1 MAMNMNKLTE
11 KAQEA
16 IVAAQRLAEE
26 RHHTQLEPEHLLY
39 ALVAQ
44 EDGVVPAILER
55 LEIPARSVLE
65 GLEPALGGFARGSGP
80 TQVQASNRFRR
91 VFEAAA
97 REAERLKDD
106 YVSTEHF
113 LLALADDAETGAAGQ
128 TLRRVG
134 VTRDRLYEGLQAIRG
149 GQRVTSATP
158 ETTYQSLEKYGRDL
172 TALARGGKL
181 DPVIG
186 RDEEVRRVIQVLSRR
201 TKNNP
206 VLIGEPGVGK
216 TAIVEGLAQRIV
228 RGDVPEDLKD
238 KRIVTL
244 DLGALVAGA
253 KYRGEFEE
261 RLKAVLKEVTDSAGR
276 IILFIDELHT
286 VVGAG
291 AAEGSMDASNMLK
304 PMLARGELHTI
315 GATTLAEYR
324 KYIEKDAAL
333 ERRFQPVYVGEPSVE
348 DTISILRGLR
358 ERYEQH
364 HRVRIKDSAL
374 VAAAALSHRYIADR
388 FLPDK
393 AIDLVDEAA
402 AKLRMEATSMPIEL
416 DEVRRRIMQLEIE
429 REGLRKEKD
438 KASKERL
445 SKLEKEL
452 ADAKEEAA
460 QLEARWKSEVE
471 ELNKVAQIKEELDAA
486 RSALEQASLQ
496 ADWEKAARLKYET
509 GELEKK
515 LEAAEQAL
523 RERAKSGR
531 TLVKEE
537 VDEEDIAE
545 VVSRW
550 TGIPVSRLLEGEIEK
565 LITMENRLRERVIGQ
580 EEAITAVANTVR
592 AARAGLGDPHRPIG
606 SFLFLGPTGVGKT
619 ETARALA
626 EFLFDDE
633 SALIRIDMSEYQE
646 RHTVSR
652 LIGAPPGYVGYEE
665 AGQLTEAIRRRPYA
679 VVLFDEVEKAHPEV
693 LNILLQ
699 LLDDGRLT
707 DAQGRTVN
715 FQNTIV
721 IMTSNLGSQH
731 LLDPFTMSG
740 GGVVDLAEREAARL
754 RTRERVMDAVREH
767 FRPELLNRIDDIVIF
782 NALGKEQI
790 KAIVD
795 IQLADLR
802 ERLEERKIELELTD
816 AAKELL
822 AIEGFDPVYG
832 ARPLKRAIQ
841 QKIVQPLAIKLLRG
855 EFHDGDKI
863 VADARGGEL
872 EFRRAEER
880 VAVAAGA

>member
-1 MAMNMNKLTE
+1 MSMNMNKLTE

-16 IVAAQRLAEE
+16 IVAAQRFAEE
-26 RHHTQLEPEHLLY
+26 RHHTQLEPEHLLH
-39 ALVAQ
+39 ALVTQ

-55 LEIPARSVLE
+55 LEVPAGSVLE
-65 GLEPALGGFARGSGP
+65 GLEPTLAGYARGSGP

-91 VFEAAA
+91 VFEGAA
-97 REAERLKDD
+97 REAERLKDE

-113 LLALADDAETGAAGQ
+113 LLALADDGETGAAGQ
-128 TLRRVG
+128 TLRRLG

-172 TALARGGKL
+172 TALARDGKL

-238 KRIVTL
+238 KRIVAL

-261 RLKAVLKEVTDSAGR
+261 RLKAVLKEITDAAGR

-315 GATTLAEYR
+315 GATTLDEYR
-324 KYIEKDAAL
+324 KHIEKDAAL
-333 ERRFQPVYVGEPSVE
+333 ERRFQPVYVGEPTVA

-374 VAAAALSHRYIADR
+374 VAAAVLSHRYIADR

-402 AKLRMEATSMPIEL
+402 AKLRMEATSMPVEL

-452 ADAKEEAA
+452 ADAKEQAA

-486 RSALEQASLQ
+486 RGALEQASRQ

-523 RERAKSGR
+523 RDRVTSGR

-565 LITMENRLRERVIGQ
+565 LINMEDRLRERVIGQ

-592 AARAGLGDPHRPIG
+592 AARAGLGDPDRPIG

-633 SALIRIDMSEYQE
+633 GALIRIDMSEYQE

-652 LIGAPPGYVGYEE
+652 LIGAPPGYVGYDE
-665 AGQLTEAIRRRPYA
+665 AGQLTEAIRRRAYA

-731 LLDPFTMSG
+731 LLDPLMMS

-782 NALGKEQI
+782 NALGKDQI

-795 IQLADLR
+795 IQLAEVR
-802 ERLEERKIELELTD
+802 ERLADRKIGLELTD

-822 AIEGFDPVYG
+822 AVEGFDPIYG

-841 QKIVQPLAIKLLRG
+841 QKIVQPLAIQLLRG

-872 EFRRAEER
+872 EFRRVDER
-880 VAVAAGA
+880 VPVAAGA